1 MSLESIAP
9 QFYTAPLTKIDGIPA
24 AITTDLGIYNDL
36 SDRGTGIGFD
46 KPWTQEQI
54 DSVAARAA
62 ILVSADRVTH

>member
-1 MSLESIAP
+1 MSLESLAP
-9 QFYTAPLTKIDGIPA
+9 QFFTAPPTKIDGIPA
-24 AITTDLGIYNDL
+24 AITTDLGIHNDL

-62 ILVSADRVTH
+62 NNVTPDRVTR